1 MIGNKLFQGFDEAVR
16 GLGMGE
22 TAILEAQG
30 GEWKRDLLFKVP
42 KDHQEIQRLEGR
54 YQKYGGLKEGMVVE
68 LVNGGMA
75 LVVEITKKDVKL
87 DANNMMAGKNL
98 MFELEVLGIE
108 TD

>member
-1 MIGNKLFQGFDEAVR
+1 
-16 GLGMGE
+16 
-22 TAILEAQG
+22 
-30 GEWKRDLLFKVP
+30 
-42 KDHQEIQRLEGR
+42 
-54 YQKYGGLKEGMVVE
+54 MVVE

-75 LVVEITKKDVKL
+75 LVVEITNKDVKL